1 MSNYSYKPIDRRFKM
16 LFKERGVLLSSEIG
30 QSAVVDESESSGTT
44 IGTRK
49 SSEIKKRNKKLKI
62 EAIKNKRKEK
72 NKKGT
77 SSSFDVFGLK
87 KKSRDKKKKD
97 RASAA
102 ESRTG
107 DASEPDEPR
116 DQANNSTAS
125 PRDSV
130 SEGPDEREGPESESR
145 DHVRD
150 TEQQSRDQ
158 QEKSASDSVP
168 PDHVTERH
176 DDSASS
182 PRALPRIDE
191 QDESS
196 EHVIDAETS
205 AEQPMDA
212 SAEQLMEASASR
224 VIDESSRVETEFT
237 EREDESDLTAS
248 YKQALYDQTLL
259 GMAAVRYL
267 PRDSVPQLIEEL
279 MDASIRF
286 VYFSRVNEQRTKLFA
301 DKLGLETD
309 WNCCISLQEHVI
321 QPGPSS
327 EIAPT
332 SPGSAIEKLPHGI
345 EKIKRHIRE
354 VDNVP
359 LLVKMFSDA
368 TPQNTMEMVMCHL
381 PPLALTH

>member
-1 MSNYSYKPIDRRFKM
+1 MLRMLSNYSYKPIDRRFKM

-30 QSAVVDESESSGTT
+30 QSAVVDESDSSDST

-49 SSEIKKRNKKLKI
+49 STEIKKRNKKLKI

-87 KKSRDKKKKD
+87 KKSRDKKKKE
-97 RASAA
+97 RA
-102 ESRTG
+102 
-107 DASEPDEPR
+107 DDVSEHDEAR
-116 DQANNSTAS
+116 DQAKNSTGS
-125 PRDSV
+125 PRDSISV
-130 SEGPDEREGPESESR
+130 GPDEREAPESESR
-145 DHVRD
+145 DQGHETD
-150 TEQQSRDQ
+150 QQSRDHP
-158 QEKSASDSVP
+158 EKSASESVP
-168 PDHVTERH
+168 PEHVTERH
-176 DDSASS
+176 EDSASS
-182 PRALPRIDE
+182 PRALPRSDE
-191 QDESS
+191 VESS
-196 EHVIDAETS
+196 EHVDGETS
-205 AEQPMDA
+205 GEDEGEQK
-212 SAEQLMEASASR
+212 SVEQLLEASASR

-237 EREDESDLTAS
+237 EREDETELTQS
-248 YKQALYDQTLL
+248 FKEALYDQTLL

-309 WNCCISLQEHVI
+309 WNCCISLQEHVTA
-321 QPGPSS
+321 PGPSS
-327 EIAPT
+327 EMAPT

-368 TPQNTMEMVMCHL
+368 TPQNTMEMV
-381 PPLALTH
+381 TV